1 MRKIFEPIIW
11 MNQIFKKMMDKT
23 VSYLEKSIRIQL
35 IATFTFC
42 TVLGVLVGWSSSSF
56 FEDAN
61 KISIIDY
68 ASGMEA
74 IDGQT
79 QWLVGSITEEGK
91 EINIQELLDQ
101 SNHQNQL
108 KILIIDE
115 NGKVVYKTK
124 GAPEEQ
130 INLHETM
137 RNVMDFKMD
146 QVRYVEAQNLIQDG
160 TEQKRKE
167 FTTFYPVTVN
177 TKNMYIIAS
186 GIPQG
191 NVKYIVN
198 DSSPFPSLLGFI
210 TFILSFFYITKRKMN
225 QIEAMAEGVR
235 EFSKGNLQYKIKQ
248 AGQDEIGLLTSN
260 INQMAEKL
268 LANIEK
274 EKQIEKQKSELI
286 TNVSHDLR
294 TPLTSIMG
302 YLRLLGD
309 AKYENKEQHDEYIK
323 IAFSK
328 SEQLKM
334 LIEDLFEYTKLT
346 DENMTLDSQE
356 VCMNELLDQLIE
368 ELVPQAEEH
377 NLSFVKEFQEDRIY
391 AVVDSEKMVRVF
403 ENLLINAIKYSID
416 KAEIRVLLQREEQH
430 IKISIAN
437 HSEEFTKKELENL
450 FERFY
455 KKDHSRSRAV
465 EGSGL
470 GLAIAKSIVEL
481 HKGEIRAEYEN
492 GVIQFIILLPI

>member
-1 MRKIFEPIIW
+1 
-11 MNQIFKKMMDKT
+11 
-23 VSYLEKSIRIQL
+23 
-35 IATFTFC
+35 
-42 TVLGVLVGWSSSSF
+42 
-56 FEDAN
+56 
-61 KISIIDY
+61 
-68 ASGMEA
+68 
-74 IDGQT
+74 
-79 QWLVGSITEEGK
+79 
-91 EINIQELLDQ
+91 
-101 SNHQNQL
+101 
-108 KILIIDE
+108 
-115 NGKVVYKTK
+115 
-124 GAPEEQ
+124 
-130 INLHETM
+130 
-137 RNVMDFKMD
+137 
-146 QVRYVEAQNLIQDG
+146 
-160 TEQKRKE
+160 
-167 FTTFYPVTVN
+167 
-177 TKNMYIIAS
+177 
-186 GIPQG
+186 
-191 NVKYIVN
+191 
-198 DSSPFPSLLGFI
+198 
-210 TFILSFFYITKRKMN
+210 
-225 QIEAMAEGVR
+225 
-235 EFSKGNLQYKIKQ
+235 
-248 AGQDEIGLLTSN
+248 
-260 INQMAEKL
+260 MAEKL

-334 LIEDLFEYTKLT
+334 LIEDLFDYTKLT
-346 DENMTLDSQE
+346 DENMVLDSQE

-377 NLSFVKEFQEDRIY
+377 NLSFVKEFEEDRMY

-416 KAEIRVLLQREEQH
+416 KAEIQVSLQREEQH

-437 HSEEFTKKELENL
+437 HSEEFTKTELENV

-455 KKDHSRSRAV
+455 KKDQSRSRAV

-481 HKGEIRAEYEN
+481 HKGEIRAEYGN

>member
-1 MRKIFEPIIW
+1 
-11 MNQIFKKMMDKT
+11 MNQVLKKMIGKT
-23 VSYLEKSIRIQL
+23 VSYLQKSIRVQL

-42 TVLGVLVGWSSSSF
+42 TLFGALVGWSSSSF
-56 FEDAN
+56 FEEIN

-79 QWLVGSITEEGK
+79 QRLVESMIEEGK
-91 EINIQELLDQ
+91 DNIQELLDQ

-115 NGKVVYKTK
+115 NGKVIYKTR
-124 GAPEEQ
+124 GASEEQ

-137 RNVMDFKMD
+137 RNVMDFKMN

-160 TEQKRKE
+160 TEQRRKE
-167 FTTFYPVTVN
+167 FTTFYPVTID

-198 DSSPFPSLLGFI
+198 DSPFPYLLAFI
-210 TFILSFFYITKRKMN
+210 TFLFSFFYVTKRKMN

-248 AGQDEIGLLTSN
+248 EGQDEIGLLILN

-268 LANIEK
+268 LSNIEK
-274 EKQIEKQKSELI
+274 EKQIEKQKTELI

-328 SEQLKM
+328 SEQLKT

-346 DENMTLDSQE
+346 DETMVLDAQE
-356 VCMNELLDQLIE
+356 VCINELLDQLIE

-377 NLSFVKEFQEDRIY
+377 DLSFVKEFQEERIY

-416 KAEIRVLLQREEQH
+416 KAEIQVSLQREEQH
-430 IKISIAN
+430 IRISIAN

-455 KKDHSRSRAV
+455 KKDQSRSRAV

>member
-1 MRKIFEPIIW
+1 
-11 MNQIFKKMMDKT
+11 MNQVFKKMTGKI

-35 IATFTFC
+35 MATFTFC
-42 TVLGVLVGWSSSSF
+42 TLLGVLVGWSSSSF

-79 QWLVGSITEEGK
+79 QRLVESMTEEGK

-101 SNHQNQL
+101 LNEQNQL

-115 NGKVVYKTK
+115 DGKVVYKTK

-346 DENMTLDSQE
+346 DENMALDSQE
-356 VCMNELLDQLIE
+356 VC
-368 ELVPQAEEH
+368 
-377 NLSFVKEFQEDRIY
+377 
-391 AVVDSEKMVRVF
+391 
-403 ENLLINAIKYSID
+403 IN
-416 KAEIRVLLQREEQH
+416 
-430 IKISIAN
+430 
-437 HSEEFTKKELENL
+437 
-450 FERFY
+450 
-455 KKDHSRSRAV
+455 
-465 EGSGL
+465 
-470 GLAIAKSIVEL
+470 
-481 HKGEIRAEYEN
+481 
-492 GVIQFIILLPI
+492 